1 LSGIQVSGSQRISI
15 AKNRLPSPQLGESFS
30 RARWKPRS
38 RFVATLSHPSIVTI
52 SNFDEAGRFFD
63 LLMEF
68 VDGVNLGQ
76 AMKAARTAIIGYH
89 FSAEK

>member
-1 LSGIQVSGSQRISI
+1 LSGIQVCGSQRISL
-15 AKNRLPSPQLGESFS
+15 AKIDSLGESFS